1 MCVFHLFVR
10 NNVGTS
16 EYRSRPLARNGNF
29 FLKNAVIQKKLQLH
43 PKPYSYS
50 GKDVTFQ
57 ESFFAGKRKLS
68 KMSRL
73 LRQAATGNCPGRL
86 RKACVYQQ
94 KRLLKGNIFAL

>member
-1 MCVFHLFVR
+1 M
-10 NNVGTS
+10 
-16 EYRSRPLARNGNF
+16 AIF
-29 FLKNAVIQKKLQLH
+29 FSKMQLSKKKLQLH
-43 PKPYSYS
+43 PKPYNYS

-68 KMSRL
+68 KTSRL

-86 RKACVYQQ
+86 RKACIYQQ